1 VVQIVPYQPADR
13 NTLIAFVEAIQ
24 EHERIDVPGLK
35 PGAHIGASYTELLL
49 RRVRER
55 DGCMLLAQ
63 EEGRAIGFACAW
75 VDEDDDPLLE
85 EGVREHA
92 YISDVYVE
100 EASRRM
106 GIASALL
113 LAIEEQMRDRGCQRI
128 RICSKAANAVAVEFY
143 RTSGYIP
150 YEIIFSKELSG

>member
-1 VVQIVPYQPADR
+1 MVQIVPYQPTDR
-13 NTLIAFVEAIQ
+13 DTLIAFVEAIQ

-35 PGAHIGASYTELLL
+35 PGPHIGASYAELLL
-49 RRVRER
+49 LRVGER
-55 DGCMLLAQ
+55 NGCMLLAQ

-75 VDEDDDPLLE
+75 MDEDDDPLLE
-85 EGVREHA
+85 DGVREHA

-113 LAIEEQMRDRGCQRI
+113 IAIEEQMRDRGCQRI
-128 RICSKAANAVAVEFY
+128 RICTKAANTVAVQCY

-150 YEIIFSKELSG
+150 YEIIFSKELSD